1 MQKSDGSF
9 VDSGRASL
17 SKLVNGNG
25 GIASLVKGP
34 DGSFYVVTESQSQG
48 GGASLSMTKLTFS
61 DKYGTNSDDVM
72 IGSSIADQLYGK
84 LGNDTLMGEKG
95 NDTLYGELGF
105 NTLTGGAGSDTFVI
119 EYGIDRIT
127 DLGNGLDVIQVIAGT
142 VNATL
147 VKAWKATTGSYS
159 NGEVNI
165 FANGFS
171 IDLSSVTSGSEGFH
185 VSNVG
190 NSKKVNLIGSL
201 FADTLIGG
209 SNADTL
215 NGKGGG
221 DILTGGSGADT
232 FILDAGDD
240 VITDLGSGKDILI
253 VSSGLSVE
261 LDIYESWIAS
271 SKTINNGTTLLRSHG
286 FNVNLSAIKSGNGF
300 EITNTSAQASFIGS
314 QKNDILNG
322 GTGTDTLNGHL
333 GNDTLVGNSGA
344 DIFVFNTKL
353 NARTNVDII
362 EGFEQGTDIIHLDDA
377 VFRKLKNINLSAD
390 NIYVVGAARD
400 LNGKNDFLVYN
411 NSTGALLYDADG
423 SGKGAA
429 IQFATLIGVNTI
441 SVDDFAII

>member
-1 MQKSDGSF
+1 
-9 VDSGRASL
+9 
-17 SKLVNGNG
+17 
-25 GIASLVKGP
+25 
-34 DGSFYVVTESQSQG
+34 
-48 GGASLSMTKLTFS
+48 
-61 DKYGTNSDDVM
+61 M

-95 NDTLYGELGF
+95 NDTLYGGLGF

-119 EYGIDRIT
+119 EYGIDSIT
-127 DLGNGLDVIQVIAGT
+127 DLGNGPDVIQVIAGT

-159 NGEVNI
+159 NAEVNI

-171 IDLSSVTSGSEGFH
+171 IDLSSVISGSEGFY
-185 VSNVG
+185 VSNLG
-190 NSKKVNLIGSL
+190 NSKKVKLIGSL

-215 NGKGGG
+215 NGNGGG

-232 FILDAGDD
+232 FILNAGDD
-240 VITDLGSGKDILI
+240 VITDLGFGKDILI

-261 LDIYESWIAS
+261 LDIYESWIAT
-271 SKTINNGTTLLRSHG
+271 SKTINNGTTLLSSHG

-300 EITNTSAQASFIGS
+300 EIANTSAQAIFVGS
-314 QKNDILNG
+314 QKNDTLNG
-322 GTGTDTLNGHL
+322 GAGTDTLNGHL
-333 GNDTLVGNSGA
+333 GNDILVGNSGA

-353 NARTNVDII
+353 NATKNVDII
-362 EGFEQGTDIIHLDDA
+362 QDFEQGTDLIHLDDA
-377 VFRKLKNINLSAD
+377 IFKKLKGITLSSD
-390 NIYVVGAARD
+390 NIYIEGAARD

-411 NSTGALLYDADG
+411 NFTGALSYDADG

-429 IQFATLIGVNTI
+429 IQFATLIGI
-441 SVDDFAII
+441 PELSSSDFLIV